1 MTDGYRENS
10 TEHETTTHKVR
21 HYFSKRLENTFAHF
35 RSPSSLQTHTLT
47 LETLFCVLTQ
57 KSMHESSSL
66 LLKASQWVLRDT
78 VPATPRVHFPKPS
91 TYPNVIASAIQI
103 HPQQSWHEIF
113 TFKLPPSL
121 QNNESVASLTHCSHK
136 QAPRRVCRG
145 QAVCF
150 ACLFFLSFF
159 T

>member
-1 MTDGYRENS
+1 
-10 TEHETTTHKVR
+10 
-21 HYFSKRLENTFAHF
+21 
-35 RSPSSLQTHTLT
+35 
-47 LETLFCVLTQ
+47 
-57 KSMHESSSL
+57 MHESSSL

-91 TYPNVIASAIQI
+91 TYPNVIASTIQI

-150 ACLFFLSFF
+150 ACLFFSFVF
-159 T
+159 HLKCQSIICQEKSNSFIASLTLVTKAQSFKSERKM